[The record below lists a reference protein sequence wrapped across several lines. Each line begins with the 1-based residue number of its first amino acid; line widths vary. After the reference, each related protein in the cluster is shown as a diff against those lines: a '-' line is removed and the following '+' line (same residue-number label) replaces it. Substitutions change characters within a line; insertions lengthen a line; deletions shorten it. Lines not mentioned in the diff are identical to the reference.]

1 MENGSRARLSLT
13 HSPSSIFHPP
23 LQFHFRIS
31 AVPAN
36 IAAMLACLLLVI
48 ALPLAAQEATAP
60 QSLTPFQMAKARAL
74 LRSQL
79 PCLGCHELDGD
90 GGRIAPSLTTV
101 AQRRSA
107 GYIRAMVEDPQ
118 RVVPGAAMPRT
129 EMPRATRDVITR
141 YLARAARAGDPP
153 APAPARDARQ
163 SVSPQVLYAKWCAS
177 CHGERGLGDGPD
189 ARRQP
194 VAPAVHAS
202 AAAMSQRSDDALFDV
217 IAGGGLVA
225 GKSARMPA
233 FGATLSPSE
242 IRALV
247 GYIRTLFNCEG
258 PAWSRDGSNR

>member
-1 MENGSRARLSLT
+1 MY
-13 HSPSSIFHPP
+13 
-23 LQFHFRIS
+23 
-31 AVPAN
+31 V
-36 IAAMLACLLLVI
+36 CLLLLI
-48 ALPLAAQEATAP
+48 ALPLTAQEAAAP
-60 QSLTPFQMAKARAL
+60 RALTSFQVAKARSL

-79 PCLGCHELDGD
+79 PCLGCHELDGE
-90 GGRIAPSLTTV
+90 GGRVAPALTTI

-107 GYIRAMVEDPQ
+107 AYIRAMIEDPQ

-129 EMPRATRDVITR
+129 EMPRNTRDVIIR
-141 YLARAARAGDPP
+141 YLARD
-153 APAPARDARQ
+153 ARDGEPPPLSSPPSGAPQ
-163 SVSPQVLYAKWCAS
+163 PVSPQALYTKWCAS
-177 CHGERGLGDGPD
+177 CHGVRGQGDGPD

-202 AAAMSQRSDDALFDV
+202 ARAMSLRSDDALFDV
-217 IAGGGLVA
+217 IAGGGRVA

-247 GYIRTLFNCEG
+247 GYIRTLCNCEG